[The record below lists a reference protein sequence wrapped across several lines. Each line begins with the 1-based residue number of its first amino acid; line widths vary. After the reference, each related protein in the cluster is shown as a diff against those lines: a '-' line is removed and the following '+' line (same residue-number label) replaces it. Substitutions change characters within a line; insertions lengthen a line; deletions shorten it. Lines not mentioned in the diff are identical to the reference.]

1 MVKSS
6 GAGTSYPFG
15 EKWSKVVE
23 QELLTRRRTMIKSS
37 GAGTSY
43 PFGEQW
49 SKVVEQELLIRPEY
63 NDQK

>member
-23 QELLTRRRTMIKSS
+23 QELLTR
-37 GAGTSY
+37 
-43 PFGEQW
+43 
-49 SKVVEQELLIRPEY
+49 PEN

>member
-6 GAGTSYPFG
+6 GA
-15 EKWSKVVE
+15 E
-23 QELLTRRRTMIKSS
+23 
-37 GAGTSY
+37 TSY

-49 SKVVEQELLIRPEY
+49 SKVVEQELLTRPEN